1 MKPSNLLKY
10 GIAIFAFDALSGC
23 GAYTPDIVEAW
34 AQPGEEQR
42 VVNAIVQRVRCE
54 IREAV
59 NFVLDRDEQ
68 VAKDRNEPRQLEWL
82 ESWGAQATL
91 TLTIEEKS
99 NLSPGAVFNTPIIP
113 AKTWFP
119 AGITTSAN
127 QSYSLGLGGK
137 LASTATRID
146 KISWFY
152 PISEFRNVRPAIA
165 NCAPTDRPDS
175 YIIVDSDLKIAEWL
189 SDAVGPSRLERIK
202 FPEKRGSDPFN
213 KDVISHQIKFTIET
227 SGDVTPTWRLVRITA
242 NGGGAFF
249 GAGRTRTQD
258 LTVTFGPTEK
268 PAINIARRSKTG
280 APQALAQT
288 VIPSFAA
295 QNAHLASQ
303 IGLSVANNLINVQ
316 P

>member
-1 MKPSNLLKY
+1 MKQFTFLVAGFL
-10 GIAIFAFDALSGC
+10 GISLSGC
-23 GAYTPDIVEAW
+23 GTYTPDIVEAW

-59 NFVLDRDEQ
+59 NGVLDADIEDARDTHT
-68 VAKDRNEPRQLEWL
+68 PRQLEWL

-91 TLTIEEKS
+91 TLTVEEKT
-99 NLSPGAVFNTPIIP
+99 NIGPGAVFNTPMLG

-119 AGITTSAN
+119 GGITVPAT

-137 LASTATRID
+137 LGSTATRID

-152 PISEFRNVRPAIA
+152 PISEFRNQHPA
-165 NCAPTDRPDS
+165 NPSCEPRDRPGS

-189 SDAVGPSRLERIK
+189 NDALGPSLLERIK
-202 FPEKRGSDPFN
+202 YPKIRGTDPFN
-213 KDVISHQIKFTIET
+213 KDVISHQIKFLIET
-227 SGDVTPTWRLVRITA
+227 SGDITPTWRLVRITA
-242 NGGGAFF
+242 NGGGTFF
-249 GAGRTRTQD
+249 GAGRSRTQD

-268 PAINIARRSKTG
+268 APEKPICCENQKKGTSSAI
-280 APQALAQT
+280 AQT
-288 VIPSFAA
+288 TVPGIAA
-295 QNAHLASQ
+295 RDAHLASQ
-303 IGLSVANNLINVQ
+303 IGLSVANNLNNIQ